1 MIPQQDILLITKS
14 PNKERM
20 SNTSS
25 SVKQQ
30 QTIDVS
36 KTDLEIRNDT
46 IANEIVDESDKAMN
60 QKLKIKT
67 LVLEYADNLEQM
79 VDRKLVPWQKEMIF
93 SIILNNLRLKG
104 ITGVGEQYVYA
115 AFNYP
120 EYNKFK
126 YYKNYAW
133 NSNTNPAATTTQ
145 KKQLQQQ
152 SDNNKSS
159 LLPSA
164 QVVNQDSKFLDI
176 EKTVISSR
184 VNDALLTLEQNLDH
198 PSVIERLEK
207 HYLRIDKERKKAKQQ
222 ERDLAKICMEKPKP
236 RESTLQELL
245 LQLEKICPVAA
256 TNVFNYPPD
265 PKDDL
270 YFKQAVSIII
280 EWVQSL
286 ADRKWSRSIFSWIDI
301 QLERTEQSTHSAMSK
316 SKIFCRSDILQELN
330 EMQRKVTREQIDAKH
345 PVIIGMAKRLTEM
358 AEFVLG
364 GPWAIIK
371 EVFTELIEQEH
382 PLVLTIA
389 SRIVQRCPPL
399 IAMAYYK
406 DTYQAPWNAGFHV
419 MRHDKLSESAFGN
432 STMQQHGDDEQQEQ
446 SQTV

>member
-1 MIPQQDILLITKS
+1 MIPQQDILLITKLA
-14 PNKERM
+14 NRERRTTM
-20 SNTSS
+20 SNDISS
-25 SVKQQ
+25 ITNKQQ
-30 QTIDVS
+30 ETIDVS

-46 IANEIVDESDKAMN
+46 IANEIVNESDKAMN

-79 VDRKLVPWQKEMIF
+79 VERKLVPWQKEMIF
-93 SIILNNLRLKG
+93 SIILNNLKLKG
-104 ITGVGEQYVYA
+104 ISYVGEQYVYG

-126 YYKNYAW
+126 YFRNHGW
-133 NSNTNPAATTTQ
+133 NTQ
-145 KKQLQQQ
+145 QKQQGQQGQEKEDNKKQSTTVTLEQ
-152 SDNNKSS
+152 NHNKF
-159 LLPSA
+159 
-164 QVVNQDSKFLDI
+164 VDI
-176 EKTVISSR
+176 EKAAISSR

-198 PSVIERLEK
+198 PFVIERLEK

-222 ERDLAKICMEKPKP
+222 EKDLSRICMERPEP

-371 EVFTELIEQEH
+371 EIFAELIEQEH

-432 STMQQHGDDEQQEQ
+432 STMQQHGDEQEQ

>member
-1 MIPQQDILLITKS
+1 
-14 PNKERM
+14 M
-20 SNTSS
+20 SNTTSS
-25 SVKQQ
+25 SVKHQE
-30 QTIDVS
+30 TIDIS

-46 IANEIVDESDKAMN
+46 LANEIVNESDKAMN

-79 VDRKLVPWQKEMIF
+79 VERKLVPWSKEMIF
-93 SIILNNLRLKG
+93 SIILNNLKIKG
-104 ITGVGEQYVYA
+104 ISYVGEQYVYG

-126 YYKNYAW
+126 YFRNHGW
-133 NSNTNPAATTTQ
+133 N
-145 KKQLQQQ
+145 QQQ
-152 SDNNKSS
+152 KQQGQQQDKEDDNNKKQI
-159 LLPSA
+159 PTTTTTKTKTVTA
-164 QVVNQDSKFLDI
+164 EQNNKFVDI
-176 EKTVISSR
+176 EKAVISSR

-198 PSVIERLEK
+198 PAVIERLEK

-371 EVFTELIEQEH
+371 EVFAELIEQEH

-432 STMQQHGDDEQQEQ
+432 STMQQHGDDEQEQ